1 MHIVNELEIPYIPS
15 LQGFDPDQIL
25 AGLHD
30 FGAKASIECV
40 NWREQYPYQP
50 LTVVNVAHNG
60 KLIYIDFFVRCNYLC
75 AVNYIN
81 NSPVASDSCI
91 EFFVSPT
98 CDNHYW
104 NFEFNCI
111 GTINASHRS
120 ERKNPTR
127 LTDDQLARVLRYAS
141 CGNRPFQEI
150 EGLFTWNVLIGIPL
164 DLIGVEYKGEPVEM
178 RGNFYKCASGTS
190 QPHFV
195 SLFPIDTPNPDFH
208 RPEFFGKIILK

>member
-1 MHIVNELEIPYIPS
+1 MHKIKELEIPFIPT
-15 LQGFDPDQIL
+15 LQGFDPDEVLSIL
-25 AGLHD
+25 QDHGN
-30 FGAKASIECV
+30 KASIECV
-40 NWREQYPYQP
+40 NWRDRYPYQP

-60 KLIYIDFFVRCNYLC
+60 KMLYIDFFVRCNYLC
-75 AVNYIN
+75 AVNYTN

-120 ERKNPTR
+120 ERKNPHR
-127 LTDDQLARVLRYAS
+127 LTDEELSRVLRYAS
-141 CGNRPFQEI
+141 CGTRPFQEI

-164 DLIGVEYKGEPVEM
+164 DLIGVEYKGEPIEM
-178 RGNFYKCASGTS
+178 RANFNKCASGTS
-190 QPHFV
+190 QPHFM
-195 SLFPIDTPNPDFH
+195 SLFPIDSPDPDFH
-208 RPEFFGKIILK
+208 RPDFFGKIILK